1 MHDHDYDHGIRRRT
15 ARIRAALEREAAR
28 LEEARRRAAECEAR
42 RLARS
47 SAPSRLRAALVLLE
61 RRPECIRACA
71 GEDAPGA

>member
-1 MHDHDYDHGIRRRT
+1 MHDHDYDHGIPRRT

-28 LEEARRRAAECEAR
+28 LEEGRRRAAEREAR

-47 SAPSRLRAALVLLE
+47 SAPARLRAALVL
-61 RRPECIRACA
+61 PECIRACT